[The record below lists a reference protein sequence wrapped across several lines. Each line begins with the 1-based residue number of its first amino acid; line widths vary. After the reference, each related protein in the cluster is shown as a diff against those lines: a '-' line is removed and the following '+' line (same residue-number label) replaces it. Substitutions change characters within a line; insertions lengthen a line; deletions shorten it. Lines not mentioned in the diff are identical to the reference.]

1 LYLLV
6 LAGCGSTAAPSGTSG
21 SSGSG
26 GAAQASA
33 STASPSGSGAA
44 GAISMANGASG
55 TRASGGSGGTNA
67 QPSSAGMSA
76 QSGSGGGNAQLGGA
90 GGNAQVAGAS
100 AGAGVSGGGAAGMM
114 PVGMPM
120 DSGPMQC
127 GTQAEHKG
135 GLTWYTPPSAM
146 GNCGIPWGMAGNLY
160 GAMATA
166 DYMNS
171 TVCGMCAEITGPSG
185 MKATIQVIDQCPIGS
200 NPKCTAG
207 HIDLSH
213 AAFNAVVPSNNAAGG
228 EVPNNTPVSWRYVP
242 CPVTT
247 PIVYHFK
254 DGTSGNWLAVQ
265 IRNTR
270 YGIAGIK
277 WRKSGSAEWKSMTPR
292 TNDLAYFIADMPGGA
307 TTYDF
312 QVSDVNGQTLE
323 DWGVAL
329 KVNGDTNGHAQFP
342 DCKK

>member
-1 LYLLV
+1 
-6 LAGCGSTAAPSGTSG
+6 
-21 SSGSG
+21 
-26 GAAQASA
+26 
-33 STASPSGSGAA
+33 
-44 GAISMANGASG
+44 
-55 TRASGGSGGTNA
+55 
-67 QPSSAGMSA
+67 MSA
-76 QSGSGGGNAQLGGA
+76 QSGSGGANAQAGGA
-90 GGNAQVAGAS
+90 GGNAQV

-127 GTQAEHKG
+127 RTQAEHKG

-213 AAFNAVVPSNNAAGG
+213 AAFNAVVPSNNASGG

-265 IRNTR
+265 IRNTH

-277 WRKSGSAEWKSMTPR
+277 WRKSGTAEWKSMTPR
-292 TNDLAYFIADMPGGA
+292 TNDLAYFVADMPGGA

-342 DCKK
+342 DCTK